1 MKYFSSHA
9 IKFTPYTSLRLNM
22 NKEQRKK
29 NILEFLSN
37 ERKTLIGYVRRLIDD
52 VAERDSEDIVQDVI
66 LNIFNK
72 ADLTAPIENV
82 AAYVYQALKNKVIDY
97 LRKRRDKVSLD
108 SGWED
113 DKKSALLRLLPA
125 LRIDLADEIS
135 RMEAREILFQA
146 LSLLNDEERS
156 VLIGTELEGRTFQE
170 LAEESG
176 EPLGTLLARKSRA
189 IRKIKESFI

>member
-72 ADLTAPIENV
+72 ADLTTPIENV